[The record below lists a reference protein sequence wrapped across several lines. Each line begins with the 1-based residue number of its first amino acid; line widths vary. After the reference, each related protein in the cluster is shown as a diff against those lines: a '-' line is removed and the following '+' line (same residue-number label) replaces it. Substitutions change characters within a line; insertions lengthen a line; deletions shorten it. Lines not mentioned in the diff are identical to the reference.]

1 MPTIEVLN
9 PVASKYTG
17 MTVRPAPRLDTLNG
31 KTIGL
36 YWNQKSGGDV
46 VLSRVSELIRQRFP
60 DVSFRN
66 YTGSIGW
73 GRTVASDEDV
83 DRIAEE
89 CQGVI
94 GTTAD

>member
-1 MPTIEVLN
+1 MATIDILS
-9 PVASKYTG
+9 PVAAKYTG
-17 MTVRPAPRLDTLNG
+17 LTVRPAQRLDTLDG

-46 VLSRVSELIRQRFP
+46 ALARISELIQQRFP
-60 DVSFRN
+60 EVRFKK

-73 GRTVASDEDV
+73 GRTVASDEDIE
-83 DRIAEE
+83 RIAAE
-89 CQGVI
+89 CEGVI

>member
-1 MPTIEVLN
+1 MSKIEIVS
-9 PVASKYTG
+9 PVAPKYTG
-17 MTVRPAPRLDTLNG
+17 YKIRPAPRLDTLNG

-46 VLSRVSELIRQRFP
+46 ALARIAELISERYP
-60 DVSFRN
+60 DVQFKN

-73 GRTVASDEDV
+73 GRTVASDEDIE
-83 DRIAEE
+83 RIAQE

-94 GTTAD
+94 GSTAD

>member
-1 MPTIEVLN
+1 MPTIEVFS

-17 MTVRPAPRLDTLNG
+17 LTVRPAPRLDTLNG

-46 VLSRVSELIRQRFP
+46 VLSRVSDLIRQRVPKGQFK
-60 DVSFRN
+60 N

-73 GRTVASDEDV
+73 GRTVASEEDI
-83 DRIAEE
+83 DRSAEE
-89 CQGVI
+89 CEGVI

>member
-1 MPTIEVLN
+1 MPTIDILS

-17 MTVRPAPRLDTLNG
+17 LTVRPAQRLDTLDG

-46 VLSRVSELIRQRFP
+46 ALAHISERVRERYPNVQFKK
-60 DVSFRN
+60 

-83 DRIAEE
+83 ERIAAE
-89 CQGVI
+89 CDGVI